1 VGAIFALKSH
11 CAELRQE
18 GRQSVPKPCWGHPD
32 CSHSPK
38 KYLAMRWTFA
48 FDRTHN
54 RIRSPRF
61 ETSGQW
67 ANVDKGSR
75 QNRLVTSGQKL
86 ALKVVE
92 TKRILSFLLNKRP
105 VQNCFEQ
112 VESDCLIKTKQC
124 ASAVDGLLT
133 LWFLLSASIVKA
145 MKFDQAQVNSGS
157 NYDSLKVATWLVVQ
171 FATWMNGLTRF
182 QLSLSTTQRN
192 GS

>member
-1 VGAIFALKSH
+1 VADVSTNHRKGIRSKFLSRNAGIFVATQTSEMQCGGCTGKSSLFCLTNPRCPFFLFFGKEKFPSSLEEGVGARFALKSH

-38 KYLAMRWTFA
+38 KYLAMRWTLA

-67 ANVDKGSR
+67 VNVDKGSR

-92 TKRILSFLLNKRP
+92 KKRKKKKKKKKRKK
-105 VQNCFEQ
+105 EGK
-112 VESDCLIKTKQC
+112 IKEGK
-124 ASAVDGLLT
+124 
-133 LWFLLSASIVKA
+133 K
-145 MKFDQAQVNSGS
+145 KKRK
-157 NYDSLKVATWLVVQ
+157 KV
-171 FATWMNGLTRF
+171 
-182 QLSLSTTQRN
+182 
-192 GS
+192 